1 MNVIS
6 VMQKI
11 LFVAN
16 AMICEPT
23 LPDLPLATKDLAQRM
38 RVSAFDELNGM
49 LQCDVGSGSHEQMN
63 VLGHHDEG
71 MQLKTPLAAIAI

>member
-6 VMQKI
+6 VMLKI

-16 AMICEPT
+16 SMVREAA
-23 LPDLPLATKDLAQRM
+23 LPDFSLAAKNFAQGV

-49 LQCDVGSGSHEQMN
+49 LQCDVGSGSNEQMN
-63 VLGHHDEG
+63 VFRHDDEG